1 MTASLT
7 TSTRAMTGM
16 YVTRSG
22 STYYVYN
29 SGWVRETRD
38 GPEMLKGIP
47 VVTDGALYMENIKG
61 DFIASSTEIVGFAA
75 ID

>member
-1 MTASLT
+1 MAASLI

-29 SGWVRETRD
+29 SGWIRETKD
-38 GPEMLKGIP
+38 GSEMLKGIP
-47 VVTDGALYMENIKG
+47 VITEGALHMENING
-61 DFIASSTEIVGFAA
+61 DFIANSTEIVGFAA

>member
-7 TSTRAMTGM
+7 TSTRAKTGM

-29 SGWVRETRD
+29 SGWISETKE
-38 GPEMLKGIP
+38 GSGMLKGIP
-47 VVTDGALYMENIKG
+47 VITDGALYMENING
-61 DFIASSTEIVGFAA
+61 DLIANSTQIVGFAA

>member
-7 TSTRAMTGM
+7 ASTRAMTGM
-16 YVTRSG
+16 YVTRTG

-29 SGWVRETRD
+29 AGWIRETKD
-38 GPEMLKGIP
+38 GSGMLKGIP
-47 VVTDGALYMENIKG
+47 VITDGALYMENING
-61 DFIASSTEIVGFAA
+61 GFIANSTEIVGFAA